1 MDNIQSGT
9 RNLSNDNAVI
19 RNKEKIARKKGMT
32 AGIITTSVISLV
44 IILVVGAIAFS
55 NFRKEQ
61 KTQFAVMQEQES
73 AFNMQVTQR
82 DSIINDWLVTFDQIE
97 KDLNMI
103 KEKENILSVSS
114 TDSEFSQTRR
124 DQILNDIRYL
134 NTLLEENKKKIA
146 SLTAQLNKS
155 GGNMKAL
162 QSRIAV
168 LETNMKQYESDI
180 AGLKDTLV
188 SKDFEIVQLNG
199 QLTALEINV
208 KEADEKITSQ
218 TNLMNEAFIASGTY
232 KELKDKGIVLK
243 EGGFLGLGRK
253 ESLTGDI
260 SDTLFVKIDVRETKT
275 IPVNSKNAKLIT
287 EHPAGSYT
295 LIHENDNLVSYI
307 EINDPEAFWKIS
319 RYAVVEIMK

>member
-1 MDNIQSGT
+1 
-9 RNLSNDNAVI
+9 
-19 RNKEKIARKKGMT
+19 
-32 AGIITTSVISLV
+32 
-44 IILVVGAIAFS
+44 
-55 NFRKEQ
+55 
-61 KTQFAVMQEQES
+61 
-73 AFNMQVTQR
+73 MQVTQR

-114 TDSEFSQTRR
+114 TDSEFTQTRR

-199 QLTALEINV
+199 QLTALEISV

-232 KELKDKGIVLK
+232 KELRDKGIVLK